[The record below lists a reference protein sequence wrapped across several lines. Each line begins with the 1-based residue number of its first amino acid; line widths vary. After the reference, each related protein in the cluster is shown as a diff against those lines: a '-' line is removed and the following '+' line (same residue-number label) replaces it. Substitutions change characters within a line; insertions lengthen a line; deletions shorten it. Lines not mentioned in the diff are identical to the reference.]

1 MTEQNSYQ
9 IFKQNKTMRVL
20 FLVLFSTIIMFL
32 FYIFRNFLWVFLFA
46 FIFYIVLRPLHDRIL
61 SSINI
66 RLLSSSIVIIILFV
80 VFILPLTFLL
90 VLLTEQAMDMY
101 RFIQIRI
108 DSNYFSELGD
118 SYAVQS
124 ILDYLH
130 IGKDEVV
137 AKFLAFIQRTSSE
150 IFSGMTFILAYPI
163 TFAIKLFFM
172 VITLFFFLKD
182 GYRLDGLVYK
192 VLPFP
197 DDIEKDIID
206 KLKDVLYLLAVGNL
220 FIMSLQGL
228 MVGLGLY
235 LAGIKM
241 PLLWGSLAAILSL
254 IPVIGT
260 LFIWAPASLFFVF
273 SEDYGTA
280 IFIAAWCF
288 LWYMILE
295 NIAKPKI
302 FGDKLNFHPL
312 LLFFLLIGSIQT
324 FGLPGVI
331 VGPLFLSLFFSF
343 WGIYKILDA
352 YDLDRKIREDAL
364 TETAEDESLN
374 C

>member
-1 MTEQNSYQ
+1 MTEQSSYQ
-9 IFKQNKTMRVL
+9 IFKQNKTMRIL
-20 FLVLFSTIIMFL
+20 FLVFFSVVIFFL
-32 FYIFRNFLWVFLFA
+32 FYIFRSFLWVFLFA
-46 FIFYIVLRPLHDRIL
+46 FIFYIVLRPFHDKVL
-61 SSINI
+61 SVTRI
-66 RLLSSSIVIIILFV
+66 RLLSSSFVIIILSIIFL
-80 VFILPLTFLL
+80 LPLTFLL
-90 VLLTEQAMDMY
+90 IMLTEQALDLY
-101 RFIQIRI
+101 RHIQIRI
-108 DSNYFSELGD
+108 DSNYFSELGN

-124 ILDYLH
+124 VLDYMH

-137 AKFLAFIQRTSSE
+137 AKFMAFIQRTSSQ
-150 IFSGMTFILAYPI
+150 IFSGVTSAISYPV

-172 VITLFFFLKD
+172 IITLFFLLKD
-182 GYRLDGLVYK
+182 GYKLDGLVYK

-197 DDIEKDIID
+197 DDIEKDVID
-206 KLKDVLYLLAVGNL
+206 KLKDVLYLLVVGNL
-220 FIMSLQGL
+220 FIMSLQGI

-235 LAGIKM
+235 FAGVNI

-260 LFIWAPASLFFVF
+260 VFIWAPAALFFVF
-273 SEDYGTA
+273 SKDYGTA
-280 IFIAAWCF
+280 IFIAIWCF
-288 LWYMILE
+288 SWYMILE

-331 VGPLFLSLFFSF
+331 LGPLFLSLFFSF

-352 YDLDRKIREDAL
+352 YDLDRKIRGDVLDA
-364 TETAEDESLN
+364 AEKEE
-374 C
+374 